1 MDTLVVGPRYVS
13 RETDF
18 FGSEKHCLQYLLT
31 VRVHVGQDAPCGD
44 GSLGP
49 TPAALSYPFGPM

>member
-18 FGSEKHCLQYLLT
+18 FGSDKHCLQYLLT
-31 VRVHVGQDAPCGD
+31 VRGARGATYTVRSAVEY
-44 GSLGP
+44 S
-49 TPAALSYPFGPM
+49 S